1 MSGSCGN
8 GIRRPST
15 RIVGA
20 IPVVMWRSDA
30 PFSYI
35 TLRSSCIV
43 TMVETP
49 CRTGLGPSI
58 RRGHPQHFFERRDP
72 LLQLRETRLAERLH
86 PEADRLPLQIER
98 RAAPQHE
105 ILDLLLDRHHFVKG
119 DPPAEPGPAALFAS
133 LPCISC
139 RPGGPGAARRRG
151 SATTTRGT
159 ARSPCSEAG

>member
-1 MSGSCGN
+1 MSGSCGS
-8 GIRRPST
+8 GMRRPST

-49 CRTGLGPSI
+49 CRTVSI

-72 LLQLRETRLAERLH
+72 LLQLRETRLAQRLH
-86 PEADRLPLQIER
+86 PEAYRLPLQIER
-98 RAAPQHE
+98 RATPQDE
-105 ILDLLLDRHHFVKG
+105 ILDLLLYRHHLVKG
-119 DPPAEPGPAALFAS
+119 DTPAEPGPAALVAPFP
-133 LPCISC
+133 LRRVGEPDPIGLH
-139 RPGGPGAARRRG
+139 PGVRERFR
-151 SATTTRGT
+151 
-159 ARSPCSEAG
+159 

>member
-1 MSGSCGN
+1 MRGSCGS

-49 CRTGLGPSI
+49 CWTGSI
-58 RRGHPQHFFERRDP
+58 RSGHPQHFFERRDP
-72 LLQLRETRLAERLH
+72 LLQLRETGLPERLH
-86 PEADRLPLQIER
+86 PQADRLPLQIDR

-105 ILDLLLDRHHFVKG
+105 ILDLLLDRHHLVKCH
-119 DPPAEPGPAALFAS
+119 PPMEPGPIAFLAP
-133 LPCISC
+133 LPL
-139 RPGGPGAARRRG
+139 GGFGEPDPLGFHPCVRERLRG
-151 SATTTRGT
+151 DL
-159 ARSPCSEAG
+159 

>member
-1 MSGSCGN
+1 MSGSWGS

-49 CRTGLGPSI
+49 CRARSI
-58 RRGHPQHFFERRDP
+58 RRGHAQHFFERRDP

-86 PEADRLPLQIER
+86 PQADRLPLQIER
-98 RAAPQHE
+98 RPAPQHE
-105 ILDLLLDRHHFVKG
+105 ILDLFLDRHHFVKG
-119 DPPAEPGPAALFAS
+119 DTSTEPGPAAVIAP
-133 LPCISC
+133 LP
-139 RPGGPGAARRRG
+139 PGGLGEPDPLGL
-151 SATTTRGT
+151 
-159 ARSPCSEAG
+159 

>member
-49 CRTGLGPSI
+49 CRTGWGPSI
-58 RRGHPQHFFERRDP
+58 RRGPPLHFFERRDP

-86 PEADRLPLQIER
+86 PQADRLPLKIER
-98 RAAPQHE
+98 GASPEHE
-105 ILDLLLDRHHFVKG
+105 VLDLLPDRHHLVQG
-119 DPPAEPGPAALFAS
+119 DPPPEPGPVAFIAP
-133 LPCISC
+133 LPL
-139 RPGGPGAARRRG
+139 RGLGA
-151 SATTTRGT
+151 
-159 ARSPCSEAG
+159 PDPP